1 MVATLLDKTT
11 TCSTP
16 GQSGHSWTIIKW
28 AWEAHEK
35 RLLNLL
41 EACLKVGHHPKI
53 WKEAV
58 VCVIP
63 KPNRTDYSLVKNFRP
78 ISLLEC
84 LGKLLE
90 KVVAR

>member
-1 MVATLLDKTT
+1 MVTTPLNKTT
-11 TCSTP
+11 TRSTP

-28 AWEAHEK
+28 AWEAHKK

-63 KPNRTDYSLVKNFRP
+63 KPNCADCSLAKNFRL
-78 ISLLEC
+78 ISLPEC